1 MTSYVECLTK
11 SIRAANGI
19 DYAYRELG
27 GGPVPLVVLHHFRG
41 NLDYWDPPLIDEQR
55 VGVPPIAR
63 GEADLQALDGPEPR
77 VSHRRRPE
85 SRSALYEML
94 RPASR
99 AGAAARRVRRSL
111 GRPPSGTQG

>member
-63 GEADLQALDGPEPR
+63 GEADLQALDGAEPR
-77 VSHRRRPE
+77 GLP
-85 SRSALYEML
+85 L
-94 RPASR
+94 
-99 AGAAARRVRRSL
+99 AAPREPQRLVRNVA
-111 GRPPSGTQG
+111 PC